1 MRPGA
6 LFARELSST
15 SGCNA
20 CHSPGD
26 TSTETLGVGT
36 RNVTPPFDIRAK
48 VVTAE
53 TDFSENL
60 AFCAP
65 AWCSFQAGLKRSLF
79 ESKKR

>member
-36 RNVTPPFDIRAK
+36 GNVTPPFDIRAK
-48 VVTAE
+48 FVTAE
-53 TDFSENL
+53 DRFLRKPGVLRPGVVQFSSWAE
-60 AFCAP
+60 A
-65 AWCSFQAGLKRSLF
+65 
-79 ESKKR
+79 